1 MRQTYLVLVM
11 KKENLKSLDED
22 IYMLYRNDKADNLF
36 YRKEDA
42 STQGMK
48 LAQANP
54 GTEVIL
60 FSSVEIFETEIPKV
74 FKRQFNSKGELLP
87 NE

>member
-74 FKRQFNSKGELLP
+74 FKRQFNNKGELLP